1 MEQYFFPYKEFR
13 RSQEAFV
20 TEVYNCVKEGKSLIV
35 HAPTGSG
42 KSVSTLAPALKHAI
56 DKDINI
62 LFLTSRHT
70 QHKIVIDTL
79 REIKQK
85 YKLNFLVSDIV
96 GKKHMCSQQG
106 AELANGRDFTDWCNK
121 LVEDNKCNYYLNSKS
136 KEKKVEREFLLKK
149 LEENNPLDVA
159 SFCEESKENNFCGF
173 ELSVDVGKKAKV
185 IIADYFHVLNPSIR
199 EAILSK
205 MNKKIGNSIIVFDEA
220 HNLPDRCRDLMSE
233 NLTNNMIEMAFKE
246 AKDKDE
252 LATKILEL
260 GYKLEELGREKI
272 IIDQYEALVKKDE
285 FFDKVNEIQ
294 DYWKLIAE
302 LDLFADKIREK
313 EKRSFVG
320 SLARFLEKWVEQDDG
335 FVRIIKKGHFKSGKN
350 YIALSY
356 RCLDPSIVLRPIL
369 SEAYC
374 CIFMSG
380 TLTPTDMYADIF
392 GIKDIIKR
400 EYKDPFPRDNRLNL
414 IVTGVTTKFT
424 KRDNKMYEDIAKKC
438 SNIVDKIP
446 GNVILFFPSYNFRD
460 DVDFYFRNIT
470 TKKIFY
476 EINGANKGE
485 REGILDDFKKAK
497 VQGAVLLAISNG
509 SYGEGID
516 LPGDLLNGVVVVGL
530 PLAKPDLETKE
541 LINYYDKKYG
551 KGWDYGYVM
560 PAFIKSLQNAGRC
573 IRSETDK
580 GVIVFLEERYL
591 WERYFKIF
599 PKDLNLKVT
608 LTPEIE
614 IEKFFNNQ

>member
-13 RSQEAFV
+13 RSQEAFI

-79 REIKQK
+79 REIKEK
-85 YKLNFLVSDIV
+85 YKLNFLVSDLI
-96 GKKHMCSQQG
+96 GKKYMCSQEG
-106 AELANGRDFTDWCNK
+106 VELANGVEFTDWCSFMVKNN
-121 LVEDNKCNYYLNSKS
+121 ECNFYINSKS
-136 KEKKVEREFLLKK
+136 DEKFVERELLLKQ
-149 LEENNPLDVA
+149 LEQKNPLDVA
-159 SFCEESKENNFCGF
+159 SFCNESKINGFCGF
-173 ELSVDVGKKAKV
+173 ELSVDIGRKSKV
-185 IIADYFHVLNPSIR
+185 LIADYFHVLSQSIR
-199 EAILSK
+199 EIILEK
-205 MNKKIGNSIIVFDEA
+205 MDKKIRNSIIIFDEA
-220 HNLPDRCRDLMSE
+220 HNLPDRCRDLMSN
-233 NLTNNMIEMAFKE
+233 NLTSNMIEMAFKE
-246 AKDKDE
+246 AKEEDE

-260 GYKLEELGREKI
+260 GYRLEELGKEKI
-272 IIDQYEALVKKDE
+272 NIDQYEALVKKEE

-302 LDLFADKIREK
+302 FDHFADKIREE

-320 SLARFLEKWVEQDDG
+320 SLAKFLESWSGEDDG

-356 RCLDPSIVLRPIL
+356 RCLDPSIVLKPIL
-369 SEAYC
+369 NEAFS

-380 TLTPTDMYADIF
+380 TLTPVDMYADIF
-392 GIKDIIKR
+392 GIKEIIKR

-414 IVTGVTTKFT
+414 IVSGVTTKFT

-438 SNIVDKIP
+438 NSMLDKIP
-446 GNVILFFPSYNFRD
+446 GNVIVFFPSYIFRD
-460 DVDFYFRNIT
+460 DVDFYLRNIT
-470 TKKIFY
+470 SKKIFY

-497 VQGAVLLAISNG
+497 DKGAVLLAISNG

-516 LPGDLLNGVVVVGL
+516 LPGDLLNGVIVVGL

-614 IEKFFNNQ
+614 IEKFFGKV